1 MKLCA
6 NNKSEYY
13 ETFKQFANDNFVY
26 DCGNGCLIAILTG
39 GHEPNL
45 LEMHESERGVYLSK
59 LNINQLCRRL
69 VKSKGIELYTE
80 QDLSLSI
87 NDKFRLIA
95 QSIEA
100 LGKLYIGEALYTS
113 VRAYIKERKSIEG
126 KDKRRLEYKRFK
138 ERWAWLERYH
148 QDAIKF
154 VELTEG
160 LNVLK
165 L

>member
-6 NNKSEYY
+6 HSKSEYY
-13 ETFKQFANDNFVY
+13 ETFKRFASNSFVY
-26 DCGNGCLIAILTG
+26 DCGNGCLIAILTDR
-39 GHEPNL
+39 HEPNL
-45 LEMHESERGVYLSK
+45 LEMSESERMAYLDK
-59 LNINQLCRRL
+59 IGIKQLCRRL
-69 VKSKGIELYTE
+69 VKTKGIELYTE

-95 QSIEA
+95 KSIEA
-100 LGKLYIGEALYTS
+100 LGKLYMSEALYS
-113 VRAYIKERKSIEG
+113 DVKEYLRERKIIEG
-126 KDKRRLEYKRFK
+126 KDKRRSEYKRFK
-138 ERWAWLERYH
+138 ERWAWLERFH
-148 QDAIKF
+148 KEAINF